1 MHQNP
6 QGLFCFSAWHTIV
19 QAGTAW
25 HRPSLEDSAVF
36 TVPSSTQIA
45 RKPIQA
51 LQVPPPPFYISFL
64 PHLPNRDSH
73 INGSFILVS
82 SIYDWSRMEDPHRI
96 PTCHDVPTIPLI
108 TPSALPPSRRH
119 SIPTAISTICAV
131 TRQLLPPRSESYR
144 AAFPLVTPLVLPQCT
159 SLSV

>member
-1 MHQNP
+1 
-6 QGLFCFSAWHTIV
+6 
-19 QAGTAW
+19 AGTAW

-64 PHLPNRDSH
+64 LHLPYRDSH

-96 PTCHDVPTIPLI
+96 PTCHDVPSLPLI
-108 TPSALPPSRRH
+108 TLSAHPPAEGTPYPRR
-119 SIPTAISTICAV
+119 
-131 TRQLLPPRSESYR
+131 
-144 AAFPLVTPLVLPQCT
+144 
-159 SLSV
+159 